1 LGIIVLGAKNM
12 TNSINTEDLKKLV
25 DYINMTASKAEF
37 KMNTN
42 EIIKYF
48 QLLTFVQKTLIPKL
62 EANIVEVSRV
72 VTPKESAE

>member
-1 LGIIVLGAKNM
+1 M